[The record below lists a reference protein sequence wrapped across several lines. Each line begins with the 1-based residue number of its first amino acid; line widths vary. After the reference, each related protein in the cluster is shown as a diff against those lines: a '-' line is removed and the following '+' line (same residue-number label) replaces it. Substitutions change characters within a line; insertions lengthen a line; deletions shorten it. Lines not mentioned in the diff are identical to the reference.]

1 MCIAVSSVLFM
12 ALFREVA
19 VEKKEKKVN
28 IDRLGNRNGI
38 GEKPGPGNGC
48 HAINA
53 PRPTTLTVT
62 RVPATQE
69 K

>member
-1 MCIAVSSVLFM
+1 M

-53 PRPTTLTVT
+53 PPPHHSHCNESSSDT
-62 RVPATQE
+62 R
-69 K
+69 KIMSLK